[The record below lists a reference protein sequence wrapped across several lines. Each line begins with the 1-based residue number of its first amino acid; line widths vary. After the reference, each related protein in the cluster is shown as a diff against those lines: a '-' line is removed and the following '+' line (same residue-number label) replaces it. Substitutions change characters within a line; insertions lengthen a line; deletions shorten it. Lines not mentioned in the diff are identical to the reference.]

1 MVDIGDVDIN
11 DKVNSKAA
19 KLFIRPSGADIEYV
33 QLQDKDYRNAHP
45 ALVEGTTS
53 GGVTAYSGTLQATL
67 TGTILFTTDL
77 AAALGG
83 FSELNTA
90 VQGQLPSKIW
100 KMKLTDFDGL
110 TQTWQFNAVLEDFRI
125 AGAAEGGTKY
135 DIALRIT
142 TEPTIT

>member
-11 DKVNSKAA
+11 DKVNTKAT
-19 KLFIRPSGADIEYV
+19 KVFVRPSGTDIQYI

-67 TGTILFTTDL
+67 TGTILFTTDF
-77 AAALGG
+77 AAAVGG
-83 FSELNTA
+83 FTELNTP
-90 VQGQLPSKIW
+90 VSGQLPSKTW
-100 KMKLTDFDGL
+100 KVKLTDFDGL
-110 TQTWQFNAVLEDFRI
+110 TQEWSFTGILEAFRI

-135 DIALRIT
+135 DLGIRIT
-142 TEPTIT
+142 TEPTIV